1 MNSESSSRS
10 CPALPG
16 GQQDP
21 SRLIA
26 ELSEAREEL
35 ARLRGLLNSSTTTGS
50 TSELAPHLPPVF
62 RKIRRRHT
70 DVGGLVDASRH
81 LHSADEPRA
90 TRRSTIFDRQ
100 LQHSLGL
107 WFLLANQLHF
117 DEDDLDDGDGMRSPR
132 SSNHLTTVSV
142 ANDGRSSVATAAA
155 AAVSVALAKSWT
167 SIGAGTNRAGLIS
180 TAGDTPGSSSGSLG
194 RGHDTAVVPRTRF
207 RLVAAIPKDPAKLLE
222 AEERHE
228 RHERYERYER
238 CEGFDTY
245 GRGER
250 HERTGRDEANGTGLK
265 GEKSIPLDSLNPTE
279 DRATEWA
286 AYGAHLKL
294 QWMSKPKR
302 MLVVFKLSHEAREAA
317 VRVIDFLLREGVTVY
332 VEPAQH
338 GAVRELLFG
347 SNVTC
352 SGESA
357 EAVVGR
363 LLTWTCDPNGG
374 SGDGDDCGRVQ
385 TIPEELGSMLDVI
398 FTVGGDGTVLW
409 VCSLLG
415 TVASVPPIVAISMGS
430 LGFMTPFSVSR
441 LEHLC
446 SSVTSPDRELPL
458 LLRHRLQCR
467 IVRNSAADSHG
478 RGAGAANG
486 DTAEDPAGDTAEDTA
501 EDTTRGQPAERTPMH
516 GTSPGPDAIMVLNEV
531 VIDRGM
537 TASLTKLECYI
548 DGNYV
553 TVIQGDGLI
562 VSTPTGST
570 AYNLA
575 AGGSMVHPAVPCILF
590 TPICPH
596 TLSSRPMV
604 FPEHVVLRLK
614 VPADSRE
621 DLSCSFDGK
630 MRTALRPGDS
640 VVVYTCQS
648 PVPMVC
654 HLDASHDFFSSV
666 KEGLDWNRRVVQG
679 QPRTI

>member
-1 MNSESSSRS
+1 MNQSSSHPS
-10 CPALPG
+10 TALHG
-16 GQQDP
+16 GHHDP
-21 SRLIA
+21 SRLVA

-35 ARLRGLLNSSTTTGS
+35 ARLRGMLNSSTTAESKPHQG
-50 TSELAPHLPPVF
+50 APRLPPAF
-62 RKIRRRHT
+62 QKIRRRHT
-70 DVGGLVDASRH
+70 DVGGMSDMSRRR
-81 LHSADEPRA
+81 HSVDEPRMP
-90 TRRSTIFDRQ
+90 RRSTIFDKQ
-100 LQHSLGL
+100 LHHSLGL

-117 DEDDLDDGDGMRSPR
+117 DEGEDEGMRDPGA
-132 SSNHLTTVSV
+132 SNHLTTVSF

-155 AAVSVALAKSWT
+155 AVVSVAMAKSWT
-167 SIGAGTNRAGLIS
+167 SIGAGTNRAGLTS
-180 TAGDTPGSSSGSLG
+180 ASGGALESSSGSLG
-194 RGHDTAVVPRTRF
+194 RGNDKPAVPRTRF

-222 AEERHE
+222 AEERHQ
-228 RHERYERYER
+228 RYERAER
-238 CEGFDTY
+238 D
-245 GRGER
+245 
-250 HERTGRDEANGTGLK
+250 GRDEKNGADQMS
-265 GEKSIPLDSLNPTE
+265 EKSIPLDSLDPTE
-279 DRATEWA
+279 DSATEWA

-302 MLVVFKLSHEAREAA
+302 MLVVFKLSHEAREVA
-317 VRVIDFLLREGVTVY
+317 VQVIGFLLREGVSVY
-332 VEPAQH
+332 VEPGQH
-338 GAVRELLFG
+338 DAVSELLFG
-347 SNVTC
+347 ASASC
-352 SGESA
+352 SERDSDA
-357 EAVVGR
+357 IVGS
-363 LLTWTCDPNGG
+363 LLTWTYDSEGG
-374 SGDGDDCGRVQ
+374 SAHRDDSGKVQ
-385 TIPEELGSMLDVI
+385 AIPEEVGSMLDVI

-441 LEHLC
+441 LEKLC

-467 IVRNSAADSHG
+467 IVRN
-478 RGAGAANG
+478 
-486 DTAEDPAGDTAEDTA
+486 PAGDSDGMGIGAAAAVDAVTAAPSHLTNG
-501 EDTTRGQPAERTPMH
+501 TPAH
-516 GTSPGPDAIMVLNEV
+516 GTCSGADTIIVLNEV

>member
-1 MNSESSSRS
+1 MNESRA
-10 CPALPG
+10 PTALTG

-35 ARLRGLLNSSTTTGS
+35 ARLRGLLNSSTAAGS
-50 TSELAPHLPPVF
+50 NPETCLEPHPDAPHLPPAF
-62 RKIRRRHT
+62 QKIRRRHT
-70 DVGGLVDASRH
+70 DVSGLADVNRR

-90 TRRSTIFDRQ
+90 PRRPTMFDRQ
-100 LQHSLGL
+100 LHHSLGL

-117 DEDDLDDGDGMRSPR
+117 DEDDDEGRHSPGA
-132 SSNHLTTVSV
+132 SNHLTTVSV

-155 AAVSVALAKSWT
+155 AAVSVAMAKSWT
-167 SIGAGTNRAGLIS
+167 SIGAGANRSGLAS
-180 TAGDTPGSSSGSLG
+180 AADGTPASSSGSLG
-194 RGHDTAVVPRTRF
+194 RGNDKPAAPRTRF

-228 RHERYERYER
+228 RNERCERYERYER
-238 CEGFDTY
+238 Y
-245 GRGER
+245 ER
-250 HERTGRDEANGTGLK
+250 EESAGRDERNGTDQK
-265 GEKSIPLDSLNPTE
+265 SEKSIPLDSLDPTE
-279 DRATEWA
+279 DSATEWA

-317 VRVIDFLLREGVTVY
+317 VQVIGFLLREGVSVY
-332 VEPAQH
+332 VEPEQL
-338 GAVRELLFG
+338 GAVSEMMFG
-347 SNVTC
+347 SSVSC
-352 SGESA
+352 SERNADAATS
-357 EAVVGR
+357 R
-363 LLTWTCDPNGG
+363 LLTWTYDAEGG
-374 SGDGDDCGRVQ
+374 SAHGDDSGRVQ
-385 TIPEELGSMLDVI
+385 TIPEHLGSMLDVI

-441 LEHLC
+441 LEKLC

-467 IVRNSAADSHG
+467 IVRNPADDSGG
-478 RGAGAANG
+478 RGTGSA
-486 DTAEDPAGDTAEDTA
+486 DRIPA
-501 EDTTRGQPAERTPMH
+501 H
-516 GTSPGPDAIMVLNEV
+516 GTSPGAGAIMVLNEV

>member
-1 MNSESSSRS
+1 MGTNEPSSSRPS
-10 CPALPG
+10 TALRG
-16 GQQDP
+16 GQQDL
-21 SRLIA
+21 SELEA

-35 ARLRGLLNSSTTTGS
+35 ARLRDLLDSSTAAESKPLPVYERGS
-50 TSELAPHLPPVF
+50 LGGSGAPHLPPTF
-62 RKIRRRHT
+62 HKIRRRHT
-70 DVGGLVDASRH
+70 DLGAVGDGARRRH
-81 LHSADEPRA
+81 SGDDPRVP
-90 TRRSTIFDRQ
+90 RRPTIFDKQ
-100 LQHSLGL
+100 LHHSLGL

-117 DEDDLDDGDGMRSPR
+117 DEEEEEHMRS
-132 SSNHLTTVSV
+132 SGASNHLTTVSV
-142 ANDGRSSVATAAA
+142 ADDGRSSVATAAA
-155 AAVSVALAKSWT
+155 AAVSVAMAKSWT
-167 SIGAGTNRAGLIS
+167 SISVGTSRAGLIS
-180 TAGDTPGSSSGSLG
+180 GAGVTPASSSGSLE
-194 RGHDTAVVPRTRF
+194 RGNKPAMPRTRF
-207 RLVAAIPKDPAKLLE
+207 RLVAAIPKDPAKLLD
-222 AEERHE
+222 AEERLE
-228 RHERYERYER
+228 RFERFERAER
-238 CEGFDTY
+238 DGQD
-245 GRGER
+245 ER
-250 HERTGRDEANGTGLK
+250 NGTSQK
-265 GEKSIPLDSLNPTE
+265 SETSIPLDSLDPTE
-279 DRATEWA
+279 ESATEWA

-302 MLVVFKLSHEAREAA
+302 MLVVFKLSHEARKAA
-317 VRVIDFLLREGVTVY
+317 VQVIGFLLREGVTVY
-332 VEPAQH
+332 VEPGQYDVVSELMSEASASRSECGT
-338 GAVRELLFG
+338 GA
-347 SNVTC
+347 N
-352 SGESA
+352 
-357 EAVVGR
+357 VGR
-363 LLTWTCDPNGG
+363 LLTWAYDTEGASAPGED
-374 SGDGDDCGRVQ
+374 SGRVQ

-441 LEHLC
+441 LEKLC
-446 SSVTSPDRELPL
+446 SSVISPDRELPL

-467 IVRNSAADSHG
+467 IVRKPAADTAPGQWAGGIPTHG
-478 RGAGAANG
+478 PRPSA
-486 DTAEDPAGDTAEDTA
+486 DP
-501 EDTTRGQPAERTPMH
+501 
-516 GTSPGPDAIMVLNEV
+516 IMVLNEV